1 MSIVDIDAKIPNNVD
16 LAGDR
21 RLQRALESWQPKFIE
36 WWKTARARR
45 LPGQR
50 RCTCARRSPS
60 ARKAGPTST
69 TCEMPDYRWGI
80 FLAEPRAGSHDRVR
94 RPHGRAGVAGGA
106 GRVPLRAAPPARR
119 AGRHRAGVGRAA
131 AAAVPDRA
139 EPVRPA
145 QPVPGQRR
153 GGPAPV
159 GDGVPAAPLLR
170 PRRARRGRRDAR
182 APLRRR
188 RQPAHPRRVQRAD
201 ARLAVV
207 LLLHLLHRPRRQ
219 VPARVAAR
227 ESAFDPLSSHVRLH
241 AEGGGA
247 PHVRRR
253 HRHRPRRRS
262 APSS

>member
-1 MSIVDIDAKIPNNVD
+1 MIDRRHRRQIPNNVD

-36 WWKTARARR
+36 WWKELGPVAFQDNDVYLRTAIDV
-45 LPGQR
+45 GQEGW
-50 RCTCARRSPS
+50 ANFGHV
-60 ARKAGPTST
+60 K
-69 TCEMPDYRWGI
+69 MPDYRWGI
-80 FLAEPRAGSHDRVR
+80 FLAEPEPDRAIAFGDHQGEPVWQEVPGEYRVR
-94 RPHGRAGVAGGA
+94 P
-106 GRVPLRAAPPARR
+106 APPARR

-131 AAAVPDRA
+131 ARAVPHRA

-153 GGPAPV
+153 GGPPPV

-170 PRRARRGRRDAR
+170 PRRPRRGRRDAR
-182 APLRRR
+182 APLGRR

-219 VPARVAAR
+219 VPAGLAAGERVRPAVSAR
-227 ESAFDPLSSHVRLH
+227 ATSC
-241 AEGGGA
+241 
-247 PHVRRR
+247 
-253 HRHRPRRRS
+253 
-262 APSS
+262 